1 MTDQLLIPVASI
13 AATILEIRGRKV
25 ILDSDLARLYG
36 VETKRLNEQIRR
48 NKERFPADFLFQLM
62 SDEYD
67 EVLRSQNATLE
78 RGRGRH
84 RKYLPY
90 AFTEHGAVMAASV
103 LNTPKAI
110 EVSVYVVRAFIEL
123 RAMLAAHADM
133 AVKLERIERKLL
145 AGLHLLETHDDMLTD
160 HENQLEYIIQT
171 LRQVQQ
177 QKTQRQIGFRA
188 GEGEAE

>member
-1 MTDQLLIPVASI
+1 MTDQTLIPVASI
-13 AATILEIRGRKV
+13 AATILEIRRCKV
-25 ILDSDLARLYG
+25 ILDRDLARLYG

-48 NKERFPADFLFQLM
+48 NAERFPADFLFQLTNE
-62 SDEYD
+62 EYG

-78 RGRGRH
+78 GGRGKH

-90 AFTEHGAVMAASV
+90 AFTEHGAVMAATV
-103 LNTPKAI
+103 LNSPKAI
-110 EVSVYVVRAFIEL
+110 EVSVYVVRAFIEQ

-160 HENQLEYIIQT
+160 HESQLEYIIQT

-177 QKTQRQIGFRA
+177 QRTHRSIGFRPGD
-188 GEGEAE
+188 GEEE